1 LIGINGSG
9 KSNLF
14 KASRFF
20 RYGIFGMGAER
31 YILEVLGGID
41 SALFMGVGIN
51 SFSLE
56 LVLDGPKLTVLA
68 GGFPLQRMFYL
79 MLFVQNSQVEIT
91 FTYPKVLKL

>member
-1 LIGINGSG
+1 
-9 KSNLF
+9 
-14 KASRFF
+14 
-20 RYGIFGMGAER
+20 MGAER

-68 GGFPLQRMFYL
+68 GGFPFKEDVLFNVVCSKQPGGDNFYI
-79 MLFVQNSQVEIT
+79 SESIKTIT
-91 FTYPKVLKL
+91 GFPYLRSRVLKTKLGLWK